1 MRSQKENRMVVC
13 TTTYYFLSNKKKEVR
28 LSNICHD
35 LLKDINS
42 IIIYVSIIFW
52 ASSFA
57 QYMKTGLSTVI
68 ILSSLFMANLS
79 GLLIENKPP

>member
-1 MRSQKENRMVVC
+1 MLLYVIPPP
-13 TTTYYFLSNKKKEVR
+13 TTSYRIRRKKSGFL
-28 LSNICHD
+28 ICHD